1 VERLGTFFG
10 RRKLNLLLR
19 VMDRV
24 TAYRLW
30 QAPFAEK
37 KLEPLRRH
45 NDFSTIRRVLDV
57 GCGPGT
63 NTRHFAHV
71 DYLGLD
77 INPGYIIYARR
88 LYQRE
93 FVVTDIRKYDPP
105 TGAKFDFILVNSFFH
120 HIDLDG
126 TRRILSHLGT
136 LLTDDGHIHIL
147 DLVLPDHLGLSRSL
161 ARWDRGDYPRELEEW
176 RRIFCEAFEPVL
188 IEPYP
193 VGLLG
198 VTLWNM
204 VYFKGK
210 CRN

>member
-1 VERLGTFFG
+1 M
-10 RRKLNLLLR
+10 N
-19 VMDRV
+19 RV
-24 TAYRLW
+24 TTYRLW

-63 NTRHFAHV
+63 NTRHFAHA

-77 INPGYIIYARR
+77 INPRYIIYARR
-88 LYQRE
+88 LYRRE
-93 FVVTDIRKYDPP
+93 FVVTDVSKYESPAD
-105 TGAKFDFILVNSFFH
+105 AKFDFILVNSFFH

-136 LLTDDGHIHIL
+136 LLTEDGHINIL
-147 DLVLPDHLGLSRSL
+147 DLVLPDRPGLPRSL
-161 ARWDRGDYPRELEEW
+161 ARWDRGEYPRGLEEW
-176 RRIFCEAFEPVL
+176 RQIFSEAFEPVVF
-188 IEPYP
+188 EHYP
-193 VGLLG
+193 LGLFG
-198 VTLWNM
+198 VTLWSM

-210 CRN
+210 RRN